1 MALANPSMLVRR
13 ALRLTASM
21 EAPLSMCLLLQ
32 QHHHHQSLARR
43 AFHTSP
49 PTLKKR
55 KIAPAANSPP
65 RSAHAPSLSS
75 SSSSSSSHPATT
87 TLAPN
92 PEEPLDFSSLH
103 AAFSPHDIHFKNQ
116 LQTILHGGRFNSDSL
131 GALPV
136 SVKSADDGTLK
147 TFPLRELA
155 QVVPRTGRTISLLV
169 NDREYIK
176 PIMSAVQSSK
186 DFNQQ
191 PQRSEDNDLELLMK
205 VELERKDDLARQV
218 KDAVQGWREKIRQA
232 RTRHDKVLKGWAKD
246 KTVLKDV
253 VRLAEREL
261 QKVQDKKMKEIDAE
275 EARALKQLER

>member
-1 MALANPSMLVRR
+1 
-13 ALRLTASM
+13 
-21 EAPLSMCLLLQ
+21 MCLLQQ
-32 QHHHHQSLARR
+32 QHHHQQSLARR

-49 PTLKKR
+49 STLKKR

-65 RSAHAPSLSS
+65 RSAHAPS
-75 SSSSSSSHPATT
+75 SSSSSSHPAT

-103 AAFSPHDIHFKNQ
+103 AAFNPHDIHFKNQ

-136 SVKSADDGTLK
+136 PVKSADDGTLK

-246 KTVLKDV
+246 RTVLKDV

-261 QKVQDKKMKEIDAE
+261 QKVQDKKMTEIDAE